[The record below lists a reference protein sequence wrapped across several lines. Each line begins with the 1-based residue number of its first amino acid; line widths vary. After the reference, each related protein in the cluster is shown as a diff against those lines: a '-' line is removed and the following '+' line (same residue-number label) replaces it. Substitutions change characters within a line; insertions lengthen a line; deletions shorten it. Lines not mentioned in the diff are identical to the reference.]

1 MSDEEIINQNGQSA
15 NLTRNLVLLNLIAF
29 SILVVLI
36 VVYVFVYKTQHCP

>member
-1 MSDEEIINQNGQSA
+1 MSDEEIINQNDQGA

-29 SILVVLI
+29 SILVMLI

>member
-1 MSDEEIINQNGQSA
+1 MSDEEIINQNDQSA

-36 VVYVFVYKTQHCP
+36 VVYVFVDKTQHCP